1 MKPKKVFLVFLHS
14 VILLIFVGV
23 AQADLLIAVQGNE
36 YQNTIQNP
44 CVIYGPGNCPDPA
57 GWNELGNTQ
66 GNFNLTTGAGPNAGD
81 DFVITTGELRA
92 ALGVGSGALVA
103 FLLGVDLNQ
112 AADAQTNLAI
122 DVFAGATT
130 YYSFTQ
136 GAISTAN
143 QGTGWADY
151 VGAAAY
157 DAGLFTPIQ
166 IGAAV
171 SDDTVIQ
178 FHFALNSDDGP
189 DQLFLINATAQGE
202 PIPEPATMLL
212 LGSGLIGLA
221 GYGRKKFLRK

>member
-1 MKPKKVFLVFLHS
+1 MKLKKVFLVFLHA
-14 VILLIFVGV
+14 VILFIFVGV
-23 AQADLLIAVQGNE
+23 AQADVLIAVDGNV
-36 YQNTIQNP
+36 YQNTTQNP
-44 CVIYGPGNCPDPA
+44 CVIYGPGNCPNPA
-57 GWNELGNTQ
+57 GWVELGDTQ
-66 GNFNLTTGAGPNAGD
+66 GNFNLTTGPGPNAAGD
-81 DFVITTGELRA
+81 NVITAGELRA
-92 ALGVGSGALVA
+92 ALGVGSGAPVA

-112 AADAQTNLAI
+112 TGTDQTNLAL
-122 DVFAGATT
+122 DVFGGGTT

-136 GAISTAN
+136 GTIGTEN
-143 QGTGWADY
+143 QGTGWADW

-178 FHFALNSDDGP
+178 FHFALNSNNGP
-189 DQLFLINATAQGE
+189 DQLFLIRATAQGE